1 MAILVIPEKNQTI
14 TEVTAIQSFL
24 NSRGVFYEVWQT
36 PVKLAKNATQDEIL
50 GAYRYQL
57 EPFMKKG
64 GYQVADVINV
74 NPDTPNLLAI
84 RQKFLKEHTHQ
95 EDEVRF
101 FVEGQGLFWFNND
114 KEVFSVLCQPG
125 DFISVP
131 KNHKHWFDLGPTAH
145 VKAIR
150 IFIDPA
156 GWVPY
161 YTNSSIDVR
170 FNPVYSE

>member
-1 MAILVIPEKNQTI
+1 MAILNIPEQNQTF
-14 TEVTAIQSFL
+14 TDSKAIKTFL
-24 NSRGVFYEVWQT
+24 NDRGILYEIWET
-36 PVKLAKNATQDEIL
+36 PIKLAKNATQDEIL
-50 GAYRYQL
+50 AAYQYQL
-57 EPFMKKG
+57 EPFMKNG

-84 RQKFLKEHTHQ
+84 RQKFLKEHTHV

-101 FVEGQGLFWFNND
+101 FVEGQGLFWFNNG
-114 KEVFSVLCQPG
+114 KEIFSVLCQPG

-131 KNHKHWFDLGPTAH
+131 KNHKHWFDLGPEAH

-150 IFIDPA
+150 VFIDTA

-161 YTNSSIDVR
+161 YTESNIDGR
-170 FNPVYSE
+170 YNPVYS